1 LPVFEFLVIDN
12 DIREKIITGG
22 SESQIRAMARQKGY
36 NGLLESGMSN
46 MLKGLTTAEEVLSV
60 TFTEDVK
67 V

>member
-1 LPVFEFLVIDN
+1 LVIDN

-22 SESQIRAMARQKGY
+22 SEAQIRAMERQKGY

-67 V
+67 A